1 MSRPSAEQARRAVL
15 DACAEALRD
24 AGFDPAQVD
33 DGFDLRASGVID
45 SLGFVELVVELEQTL
60 GVELDL
66 DAADPARMTVIGE
79 LVALA
84 TEQSPA
90 ADLRAVS

>member
-1 MSRPSAEQARRAVL
+1 VSRPSAEQARRTVL
-15 DACAEALRD
+15 DACAEPLRA
-24 AGFDPAQVD
+24 AGIDPGAVGD
-33 DGFDLRASGVID
+33 DFDLRASGVID
-45 SLGFVELVVELEQTL
+45 SLGFLELVVELEHVL

-84 TEQSPA
+84 SAPPA
-90 ADLRAVS
+90 AGDLRAVS